1 MLFPIMAGVLTSA
14 KQEDRIVNSPG
25 IKKQAFSIERELSG
39 NGFIESEKKQAVP
52 RSSYNRQ
59 DP

>member
-1 MLFPIMAGVLTSA
+1 MLSPIMAGVLTSA

-39 NGFIESEKKQAVP
+39 NGFIESEKKTGCPSVKL
-52 RSSYNRQ
+52 
-59 DP
+59 